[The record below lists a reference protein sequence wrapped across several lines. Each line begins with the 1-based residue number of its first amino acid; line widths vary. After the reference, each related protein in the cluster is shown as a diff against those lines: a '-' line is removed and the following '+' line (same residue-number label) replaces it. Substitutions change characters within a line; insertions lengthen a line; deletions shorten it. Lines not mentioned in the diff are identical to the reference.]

1 MGAGQADRAPA
12 TTSYT
17 SADVRDVLPAHQL
30 RRGGHGLEQLARVLE
45 RVRVRVAGG
54 PEPLQATL
62 GEWRD
67 RLTVRGPAMPAGAA
81 ALDTSIWGRHSA

>member
-30 RRGGHGLEQLARVLE
+30 RRGGHGLEQIARVLE
-45 RVRVRVAGG
+45 RVRVAGG
-54 PEPLQATL
+54 LEPLQATL

-67 RLTVRGPAMPAGAA
+67 RLTVRGPAMPADAA
-81 ALDTSIWGRHSA
+81 ALDTYLGTP